1 MSTQKH
7 WMQREQLDAQ
17 KRFPARFSSNVSRL
31 FSGFRM
37 YNPSYATCGRA
48 KCSTANDGIGTSA
61 RQSVATASK
70 QALSAYAAPVGERRK
85 GG

>member
-1 MSTQKH
+1 
-7 WMQREQLDAQ
+7 
-17 KRFPARFSSNVSRL
+17 
-31 FSGFRM
+31 M

>member
-1 MSTQKH
+1 MIRLTLLN
-7 WMQREQLDAQ
+7 E
-17 KRFPARFSSNVSRL
+17 SSSGGHKFKLAAL

>member
-1 MSTQKH
+1 MPVRIRLTLLN
-7 WMQREQLDAQ
+7 E
-17 KRFPARFSSNVSRL
+17 SSGGGHKFKLAAL

-37 YNPSYATCGRA
+37 ANPSYATCGR
-48 KCSTANDGIGTSA
+48 KVQTANDGIGTSA